1 MFGDCSTT
9 NIECII
15 EVGGCEF
22 VPVLHPKRCL
32 ESSVPGKHWCKVVE
46 DEVEGKVGLADK
58 GEDSQ
63 EHCHQGEKK
72 EEDLADPGKPD
83 QGGQAKTF
91 PYFDHVQKDAGY
103 IGRLKTESV

>member
-1 MFGDCSTT
+1 M
-9 NIECII
+9 
-15 EVGGCEF
+15 
-22 VPVLHPKRCL
+22 
-32 ESSVPGKHWCKVVE
+32 
-46 DEVEGKVGLADK
+46 GLADK